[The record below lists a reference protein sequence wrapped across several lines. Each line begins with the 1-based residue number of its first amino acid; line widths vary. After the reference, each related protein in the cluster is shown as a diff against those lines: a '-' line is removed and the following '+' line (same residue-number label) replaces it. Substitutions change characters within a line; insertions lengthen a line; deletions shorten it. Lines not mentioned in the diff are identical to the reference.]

1 MRIAIVTT
9 LDTKGLE
16 AAYVAGL
23 LRQYGAE
30 TVVIDVG
37 VIGTPEAP
45 ADITRDQVA
54 QAAGTTIDALR
65 PKRRDE
71 IMAIMGQGAGH
82 ILADML
88 AKGQLQGV
96 LALGG
101 NQGTAIAAIALQQ
114 LPIGLPKLIVSTVAS
129 GNIRPYIG
137 HKDITMMF
145 SVADLVGGPN
155 MVSRTI
161 LANAAGAIWGM
172 ARSTVPIAPPM
183 QRPVVAITAF
193 GNTNAAVTRA
203 RAALVE
209 HGYEVLVFH
218 ASGACGS
225 AMEELIS
232 QGKIHGVLD
241 ITPHEIIGDIFGDD
255 IYAPTSGHR
264 LVAAGQAGIP
274 QVVGTG
280 GLDYFCFGP
289 PESIPAKYRGRPT
302 HYHNPYN
309 TNVRTIVSEMTLVG
323 EVMAQRLNAAKG
335 PVTVLIPTKG
345 WSMVGSPGGPLYDPE
360 ANAAF
365 VQALLDNIRPPVEVH
380 QLDCTINDPI
390 YADTAVEILHKY
402 MEVTL
407 WKSPK
412 P

>member
-1 MRIAIVTT
+1 MDDPQT
-9 LDTKGLE
+9 
-16 AAYVAGL
+16 
-23 LRQYGAE
+23 
-30 TVVIDVG
+30 
-37 VIGTPEAP
+37 P
-45 ADITRDQVA
+45 ADVTRDKVA
-54 QAAGTTIDALR
+54 QAAGTTLDALR
-65 PKRRDE
+65 RKRRDE
-71 IMAIMGQGAGH
+71 IMATMGKGAGH

-88 AKGQLQGV
+88 AQGQLHGV

-155 MVSRTI
+155 TVSRTI
-161 LANAAGAIWGM
+161 LANATGAIWGM
-172 ARSTVPIAPPM
+172 IKSTIPIASSAD
-183 QRPVVAITAF
+183 RPVVAITAF

-203 RAALVE
+203 RLALVE
-209 HGYEVLVFH
+209 RGYEVIVFH

-232 QGKIHGVLD
+232 QGRIHGVLD
-241 ITPHEIIGDIFGDD
+241 ITPHELIGDIFGDD

-264 LVAAGQAGIP
+264 LEAAGSAGIP
-274 QVVGTG
+274 QVVGTV

-289 PESIPAKYRGRPT
+289 PESIPAKYRGRLT

-309 TNVRTIVSEMTLVG
+309 TNVRTTIQEMALVG

-335 PVTVLIPTKG
+335 PVTVLIPTQG
-345 WSMVGSPGGPLYDPE
+345 WSVVGSPGGPLYDPE

-365 VQALLDNIRPPVEVH
+365 IRSLLANIRPPVEVR
-380 QLDCTINDPI
+380 QLDCTINDPL
-390 YADTAVEILHKY
+390 YADTATEILLRY
-402 MEVTL
+402 MEAI
-407 WKSPK
+407 WRSPK
-412 P
+412 L